1 MTVVLMCV
9 FMSFSF
15 SFIIDLL
22 SVCYYVCLFFDM
34 ASLVYINWLIELIKC
49 HSFVGMKNVTFFH
62 CCNQKQ
68 AVPTGIANFVQC
80 TTEVL
85 PYAKFYRMMPI
96 PTSQQRNVL
105 RRRRTVP
112 RRLSRVHCEQNTL
125 TELQIRCR
133 STLSKSYWNEC
144 RKIQLKRII
153 LNFLNV
159 NN

>member
-1 MTVVLMCV
+1 MCA
-9 FMSFSF
+9 FMSFRFLLLLIYSVSVIMCVCF
-15 SFIIDLL
+15 LIWLAWCKWID
-22 SVCYYVCLFFDM
+22 
-34 ASLVYINWLIELIKC
+34 WLIELIKC

-68 AVPTGIANFVQC
+68 AVPTGIANLVQC